1 MQNIKALL
9 LLLIVSA
16 ADWILASDAMECFLL
31 VESWYLWLV
40 EYYAIEIAVDRI
52 SNEHFRL
59 LFFPL
64 CYLKK
69 DETSANAGAPLDLV
83 RTTVDRA
90 IQILKDPKLSSPDKK
105 KERVDRLR
113 EALAAV
119 FDYEEMAKRALGP
132 HWRQRTPAEQEEFVK
147 LFRDFLERVYS
158 EKIGLYG
165 GEKVRFGREVM
176 DSEFAQVESTII
188 QPKGE
193 EIAVVYK
200 LRQVNGQWKVYDA
213 IVENISIVNNYR
225 SQFDRVISSSSY
237 EELVKRLREKV
248 G

>member
-1 MQNIKALL
+1 MRQKIRQ
-9 LLLIVSA
+9 
-16 ADWILASDAMECFLL
+16 F
-31 VESWYLWLV
+31 
-40 EYYAIEIAVDRI
+40 EICI
-52 SNEHFRL
+52 FTFM
-59 LFFPL
+59 LFIAPL
-64 CYLKK
+64 
-69 DETSANAGAPLDLV
+69 TRAQAGAPLVLV

-105 KERVDRLR
+105 QERVDRLR
-113 EALAAV
+113 EALAAI

-158 EKIGLYG
+158 DKIGLYG
-165 GEKVRFGREVM
+165 GETVRFGREVI
-176 DSEFAQVESTII
+176 DNEFAQVESKII
-188 QPKGE
+188 QLKGE

-225 SQFDRVISSSSY
+225 SQFDRVISTSSY
-237 EELVKRLREKV
+237 EELVKRLR
-248 G
+248 GIGA

>member
-1 MQNIKALL
+1 M
-9 LLLIVSA
+9 
-16 ADWILASDAMECFLL
+16 
-31 VESWYLWLV
+31 
-40 EYYAIEIAVDRI
+40 
-52 SNEHFRL
+52 
-59 LFFPL
+59 
-64 CYLKK
+64 
-69 DETSANAGAPLDLV
+69 
-83 RTTVDRA
+83 
-90 IQILKDPKLSSPDKK
+90 
-105 KERVDRLR
+105 R

>member
-1 MQNIKALL
+1 MRQKTRRIE
-9 LLLIVSA
+9 IYVFTFMFS
-16 ADWILASDAMECFLL
+16 LASL
-31 VESWYLWLV
+31 
-40 EYYAIEIAVDRI
+40 
-52 SNEHFRL
+52 
-59 LFFPL
+59 
-64 CYLKK
+64 
-69 DETSANAGAPLDLV
+69 TSANAGAPLDLV

-113 EALAAV
+113 EALDAI
-119 FDYEEMAKRALGP
+119 FDYEEMAKRALGY
-132 HWRQRTPAEQEEFVK
+132 HWRQRTRAEQEEFVK
-147 LFRDFLERVYS
+147 LFREFLQRVYS
-158 EKIGLYG
+158 DKIGLYG
-165 GEKVRFGREVM
+165 GEQVRFGREVM
-176 DSEFAQVESTII
+176 DDEFAQVESTII

>member
-1 MQNIKALL
+1 VDQISKEQFLL
-9 LLLIVSA
+9 LFYIPFSC
-16 ADWILASDAMECFLL
+16 LAYHQKINPMRQKIRQF
-31 VESWYLWLV
+31 
-40 EYYAIEIAVDRI
+40 EICI
-52 SNEHFRL
+52 FTFM
-59 LFFPL
+59 LFIAPL
-64 CYLKK
+64 KR
-69 DETSANAGAPLDLV
+69 AQAGAPLVLV

-90 IQILKDPKLSSPDKK
+90 IQILKDPELSSPDKK
-105 KERVDRLR
+105 QERVDRLR

-158 EKIGLYG
+158 DKIGLYG
-165 GEKVRFGREVM
+165 GQKVRFGREVM
-176 DSEFAQVESTII
+176 DNEFAQVESTII

-237 EELVKRLREKV
+237 EELVKRLRGKAA
-248 G
+248 